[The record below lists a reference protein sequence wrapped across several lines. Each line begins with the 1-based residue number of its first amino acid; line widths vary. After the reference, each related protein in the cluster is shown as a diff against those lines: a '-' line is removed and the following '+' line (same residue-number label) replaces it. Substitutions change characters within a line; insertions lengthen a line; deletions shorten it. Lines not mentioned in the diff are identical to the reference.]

1 MQDAKITQKTPS
13 AHHRTN
19 FSGYI
24 FASEARINNRK
35 KSFKQQYPFQTSSQ
49 YGELRRTNG

>member
-49 YGELRRTNG
+49 YGELRPTNG